1 MQIILDLPDN
11 LSTKLNALPNPK
23 QFIVKLL
30 SEFLDSGFWIKP
42 RPVVAAT
49 GTENSEKLYCSGYT

>member
-30 SEFLDSGFWIKP
+30 SEFLDSGLSQDQWWLLLEDIDLKTPKNFFC
-42 RPVVAAT
+42 
-49 GTENSEKLYCSGYT
+49 L